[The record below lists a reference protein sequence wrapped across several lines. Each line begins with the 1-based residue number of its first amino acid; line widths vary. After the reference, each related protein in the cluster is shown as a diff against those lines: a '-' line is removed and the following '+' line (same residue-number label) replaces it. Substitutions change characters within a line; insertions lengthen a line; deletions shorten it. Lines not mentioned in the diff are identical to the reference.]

1 MILAVYKPKGPT
13 SHDIINKIRRLTG
26 IKKVGHAGTLD
37 PLAKGILVIGIG
49 RQSTKKLSQI
59 VAKEKEYLATIRLGA
74 TSVTN
79 DAEGPISSKH
89 ENIKALK
96 QKINKKI
103 IKEILKQFIGHIQQ
117 TPPIFSALKIKGK
130 TAYKL
135 ARQGQTPDLKP
146 RAIEIKK
153 IQLIAYKWPY
163 LKIKVVTGP
172 GVYIR
177 SLARDIGQEL
187 QTGGYLR
194 ALERTRIG
202 SFTKNKTIKI
212 PAIKK
217 YIDHEQRNI
226 EPR

>member
-26 IKKVGHAGTLD
+26 VKKVGHAGTLD
-37 PLAKGILVIGIG
+37 PLAKGVLVIGIG
-49 RQSTKKLSQI
+49 RQSTKQLSQI
-59 VAKEKEYLATIRLGA
+59 VAKEKEYLGTIRLGA
-74 TSVTN
+74 TSATD
-79 DAEGPISSKH
+79 DAEGPISSKQ
-89 ENIKALK
+89 ENIKTLK

-103 IKEILKQFIGHIQQ
+103 IKEILKKFTGHIQQ

-135 ARQGQTPDLKP
+135 ARQGQIPNLKP
-146 RAIEIKK
+146 RAVEIKK
-153 IQLIAYKWPY
+153 IQLVTYKWPY

-187 QTGGYLR
+187 QTGGYLSS
-194 ALERTRIG
+194 LERVRVG
-202 SFTKNKTIKI
+202 VFTKNKTIKI

-217 YIDHEQRNI
+217 YINNK
-226 EPR
+226 